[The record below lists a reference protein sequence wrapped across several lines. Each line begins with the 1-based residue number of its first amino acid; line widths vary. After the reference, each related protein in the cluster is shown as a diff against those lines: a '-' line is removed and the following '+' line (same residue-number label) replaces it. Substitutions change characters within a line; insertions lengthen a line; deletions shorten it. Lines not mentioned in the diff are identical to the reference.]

1 MRDTTPGARG
11 LNKERPVNL
20 LEGRTAIVTGA
31 ALGIGKAISLQF
43 AEQGCDV
50 ALCDID
56 LEAAKATAAEVRAI
70 GRKAEAYAVD
80 VSDSKAVAE
89 VTDKIIDTFSRL
101 DILVNNAGITRDGL
115 IIRMSEADWE
125 AVLAVNLKGCFN
137 FIKAVSTV
145 MMRQRAGTIISIAS
159 VVGMMGNAGQA
170 NYSAS
175 KAGVIGL
182 TKSVAKELA
191 SRNITANAI
200 APGFIKTR
208 MTEALNDAQRDA
220 MLGQIPLKR
229 FGAPEDVARAALF
242 LASPLAH
249 YITGQVVVVDGG
261 MIM

>member
-1 MRDTTPGARG
+1 M
-11 LNKERPVNL
+11 NL
-20 LEGRTAIVTGA
+20 LEGKTAIVTGA

-80 VSDSKAVAE
+80 VSDSKAVAT

-125 AVLAVNLKGCFN
+125 TVLAVNLKGCFN

-208 MTEALNDAQRDA
+208 MTEALTEAQRDA
-220 MLGQIPLKR
+220 MLGHIPLKR

-249 YITGQVVVVDGG
+249 YITGQVIVVDGG